1 MQVEIYEAD
10 LRYIGQGLAVT
21 IKLDFQSLS
30 ASGLTHLRE
39 LFEAEHERLFTY
51 RLSSEVEITNIRII
65 VQERKHNVPPM
76 KLNKAKMTDPP
87 VSVTTSRTTL
97 VFEGQHY
104 KESPI
109 WDRLGLKAGHV
120 VQGPCVIS
128 EMDSTTLVH
137 PGYRA
142 EIDDIG
148 NILIWELAEQPA
160 PKDSKSETELDSFS
174 VDIFENALRNARNE
188 MDTLVTRTAM
198 SPAIREQQDE
208 FPVIAEPG
216 GKMIVGQF
224 GSFIGEF
231 LESWSGTIDPG
242 DIFMTNDPYSVV
254 GAVSHHNDWLFMMPI
269 FVDEKLSKLMQSLQ
283 IEFSGTDT

>member
-1 MQVEIYEAD
+1 
-10 LRYIGQGLAVT
+10 LRYIGQGLTVT
-21 IKLDFQSLS
+21 IDVDFQSLS
-30 ASGLTHLRE
+30 TSGLAHLQE
-39 LFEAEHERLFTY
+39 LFEVEHERLFTY
-51 RLSSEVEITNIRII
+51 RLSSEVEMTNIRII
-65 VQERKHNVPPM
+65 IQERKNNVATK
-76 KLNKAKMTDPP
+76 KLDKSRTTDPP
-87 VSVTTSRTTL
+87 LSSIASWTTL
-97 VFEGQHY
+97 VFEGQEH
-104 KESPI
+104 EGSPI
-109 WDRLGLKAGHV
+109 WDRLGLIAGHV

-137 PGYRA
+137 PGYKA

-160 PKDSKSETELDSFS
+160 LKGSKFETELDTFA

-208 FPVIAEPG
+208 FPIIAEPG

-231 LESWSGTIDPG
+231 LESWSGTIDSG
-242 DIFMTNDPYSVV
+242 DIFMTNDPYSVA

-269 FVDEKLSKLMQSLQ
+269 FVDEKLSKLIQSPQ
-283 IEFSGTDT
+283 SEFPSTNS